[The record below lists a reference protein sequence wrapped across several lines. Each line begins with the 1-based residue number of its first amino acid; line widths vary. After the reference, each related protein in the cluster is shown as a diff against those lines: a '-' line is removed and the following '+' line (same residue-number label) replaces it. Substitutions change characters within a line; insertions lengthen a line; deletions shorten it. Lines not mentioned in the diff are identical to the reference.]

1 MVDNQTKKIPAVT
14 VIIPTFNR
22 ASWLAGAID
31 SVLNQTFQN
40 FELIVID
47 DGSTDETPKLVAKY
61 GDRIRYYVQPNR
73 GPASARN
80 LGIKRAQADLIA
92 FLDSD
97 DRWLK
102 EKLHE
107 QVGVMLNNP
116 EIKIC
121 YTNEIWVRRG
131 VRVNQKK
138 IHQKYS
144 GWIYQKCLSLCI
156 ISPSSVMIR
165 REVFDK
171 VGLFD
176 EQFLVCEDYELWLR
190 ISHRFPI
197 FFIDKP
203 LIIKFGGHED
213 QLSRQFWGMDRFRVQ
228 ALEKMLNDNSLSAED
243 RIATIKMLHQ
253 KCSILINGFEK
264 RGKTSEA
271 DYYRS
276 IRDKYIA
283 NGSSPLDQSVC
294 SSS

>member
-1 MVDNQTKKIPAVT
+1 MSVAESKKCPT
-14 VIIPTFNR
+14 VSIIISTYNR
-22 ASWLAGAID
+22 ASWLAYAID
-31 SVLNQTFQN
+31 SVLDQTFRD

-47 DGSTDETPKLVAKY
+47 DGSTDETPTLVAKY

-80 LGIKRAQADLIA
+80 LGIKWAQADLIA

-102 EKLHE
+102 QKLQK
-107 QVGVMLNNP
+107 QVSLMLNNP

-138 IHQKYS
+138 IHQKYA
-144 GWIYQKCLSLCI
+144 GWIYQKCLPLCI

-165 REVFDK
+165 REVFEA

-197 FFIDKP
+197 FFIDQP

-213 QLSRQFWGMDRFRVQ
+213 QLSHQFWGLDRFRVQ

-243 RIATIKMLHQ
+243 RIATINMLLQ
-253 KCSILINGFEK
+253 KCSILINGFDK
-264 RGKTSEA
+264 RGKTAEA

-276 IRDKYIA
+276 IRDRYIA
-283 NGSSPLDQSVC
+283 SGLQLLDQSV
-294 SSS
+294 